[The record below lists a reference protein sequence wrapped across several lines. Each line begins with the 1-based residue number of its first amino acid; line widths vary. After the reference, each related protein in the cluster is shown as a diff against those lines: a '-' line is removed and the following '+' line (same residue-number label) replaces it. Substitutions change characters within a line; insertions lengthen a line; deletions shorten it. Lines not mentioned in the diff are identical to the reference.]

1 VSWKVRVLAIVL
13 LVAAFVVFELVVAD
27 REFVTIIGLAS
38 PTPTTVPTATS
49 TATETSVPPSPTPT
63 TTPTA
68 GPTDTPTASP
78 TATPTRALTHTP
90 TPTRALTHTPTP
102 QKPTATPTPRPT
114 GTPTRAPTSMPT
126 ATPTPTPGLQG
137 KLVFQRCSGCEIYV
151 INADGTGLR
160 PLTDGLDPA
169 WSPDG
174 KRVAFARWGGQYPG
188 IYIVD
193 EDGKNEAQVFGW
205 PKAKAPVWSPDGS
218 RLAITHQR
226 GEDSS
231 GFPYWKLGVIRIADH
246 HFTEILCWE
255 HSFSPTWASDGNVI
269 AYDSD
274 HGLHLTSEDGSVG
287 GQTYIREQYALIVDT
302 NATSPAWSP
311 DGAKIA
317 YMYDER
323 PPAEI
328 YLMTPDGENITKL
341 TDTDLPD
348 RLASSVAPAWSPD
361 STKIAFLT
369 DRGGQWEIWVMNAD
383 GSDQRPMFETALDEV
398 SIGYE
403 FVGERVISW
412 AP

>member
-1 VSWKVRVLAIVL
+1 VSRKVRVLAIVL
-13 LVAAFVVFELVVAD
+13 LVAAFVIFELVVAD
-27 REFVTIIGLAS
+27 QEFVTIVGLAS
-38 PTPTTVPTATS
+38 PTPTATPTVTPTATD
-49 TATETSVPPSPTPT
+49 TPVPPSPTPT
-63 TTPTA
+63 ATPTA
-68 GPTDTPTASP
+68 APTDTPTASP
-78 TATPTRALTHTP
+78 TATPTIVPTDTP
-90 TPTRALTHTPTP
+90 IP
-102 QKPTATPTPRPT
+102 KEPTATPTATSSPD
-114 GTPTRAPTSMPT
+114 TPTPTSIPT

-151 INADGTGLR
+151 INADGTGLQQ
-160 PLTDGLDPA
+160 LTDGLDPA

-174 KRVAFARWGGQYPG
+174 KRVAFARWRKPSPG
-188 IYIVD
+188 IYVID
-193 EDGKNEAQVFGW
+193 QDGKNEAQVFGSDY
-205 PKAKAPVWSPDGS
+205 PKAPVWSPDGA

-231 GFPYWKLGVIRIADH
+231 GVPYWKLGVIRIADH
-246 HFTEILCWE
+246 HFTEVLCWE
-255 HSFSPTWASDGNVI
+255 HSFSPTWAPDGNVM

-274 HGLHLTSEDGSVG
+274 HGIHLTSEDGSIG

-311 DGAKIA
+311 DGTKIA

-328 YLMTPDGENITKL
+328 YLMTPDGENITRL
-341 TDTDLPD
+341 TDTPSLPD
-348 RLASSVAPAWSPD
+348 RSASSVAPAWSPD
-361 STKIAFLT
+361 GTRIVFLT
-369 DRGGQWEIWVMNAD
+369 DRSGEWEIWVMNAD

-412 AP
+412 GQ

>member
-1 VSWKVRVLAIVL
+1 MSWKVRVLTIVL
-13 LVAAFVVFELVVAD
+13 LVAAFVVFELIVAD
-27 REFVTIIGLAS
+27 QEFVTIIGLAS

-49 TATETSVPPSPTPT
+49 TATETPVLPSPTPT

-68 GPTDTPTASP
+68 APTDTPTASP
-78 TATPTRALTHTP
+78 TATPTIARTDTP
-90 TPTRALTHTPTP
+90 TPK
-102 QKPTATPTPRPT
+102 KPTATPTSSPT
-114 GTPTRAPTSMPT
+114 GTPTPTSVST
-126 ATPTPTPGLQG
+126 ATATPTPTPTPGLQG

-218 RLAITHQR
+218 RLAITHPR

-231 GFPYWKLGVIRIADH
+231 GVPYWKLGVIRIADR

-255 HSFSPTWASDGNVI
+255 HSFSPTWAPDGNVI

-287 GQTYIREQYALIVDT
+287 GQTYDRDKYALIVDT

-311 DGAKIA
+311 DGTKIA
-317 YMYDER
+317 YIYDER

-361 STKIAFLT
+361 STQIAFLT
-369 DRGGQWEIWVMNAD
+369 DRRGQWEIWVMNAD
-383 GSDQRPMFETALDEV
+383 GSEQRPMFETALDEV

-403 FVGERVISW
+403 FVGERVMSW

>member
-1 VSWKVRVLAIVL
+1 VNWRIRVLTIVL
-13 LVAAFVVFELVVAD
+13 LVAAFMVCELIVAD
-27 REFVTIIGLAS
+27 QEFVTIIGLAS

-49 TATETSVPPSPTPT
+49 TATDTPVPPSPTPT

-68 GPTDTPTASP
+68 APTDTPTAPP
-78 TATPTRALTHTP
+78 TATPTIAPTNTPIPEEPTVTP
-90 TPTRALTHTPTP
+90 TPSPSDTPAPTP
-102 QKPTATPTPRPT
+102 V
-114 GTPTRAPTSMPT
+114 PT

-160 PLTDGLDPA
+160 QLTDGLDPA

-205 PKAKAPVWSPDGS
+205 PKAKAPVWSPDGT

-226 GEDSS
+226 GEDNS
-231 GFPYWKLGVIRIADH
+231 GNPYWKLGVIRVADQ
-246 HFTEILCWE
+246 HFAEILCWE
-255 HSFSPTWASDGNVI
+255 HSFSPTWAPDGNVI

-274 HGLHLTSEDGSVG
+274 HGLHLTSEDGSIG
-287 GQTYIREQYALIVDT
+287 GQTYGLYEYALILDT

-311 DGAKIA
+311 DGTRIA
-317 YMYDER
+317 YIYDER

-341 TDTDLPD
+341 TDTDLSD
-348 RLASSVAPAWSPD
+348 RAGSSVAPAWSPD
-361 STKIAFLT
+361 GSKIAFLT
-369 DRGGQWEIWVMNAD
+369 DRRGQWEIWVMNAD

-403 FVGERVISW
+403 FVSERVISW
-412 AP
+412 AQ

>member
-13 LVAAFVVFELVVAD
+13 LVTAFVVFELIVAD
-27 REFVTIIGLAS
+27 QEFVTIIGLAS

-49 TATETSVPPSPTPT
+49 TATETPVPPSPTPT

-68 GPTDTPTASP
+68 APTDTPTASP
-78 TATPTRALTHTP
+78 TATPTIAPTNTP
-90 TPTRALTHTPTP
+90 TPK
-102 QKPTATPTPRPT
+102 KPTATPTSSPT
-114 GTPTRAPTSMPT
+114 GTPTPTSVSTAT

-160 PLTDGLDPA
+160 QLTDGMDPA

-174 KRVAFARWGGQYPG
+174 KWVAFARWRAPSPG
-188 IYIVD
+188 IYIID
-193 EDGKNEAQVFGW
+193 EDGKHETLVFGW
-205 PKAKAPVWSPDGS
+205 PVAKAPVWSPDGS

-231 GFPYWKLGVIRIADH
+231 GVPFWKLGVIRIEDQ
-246 HFTEILCWE
+246 HFAEILCWD
-255 HSFSPTWASDGNVI
+255 HSFSPTWAPDGNVI

-274 HGLHLTSEDGSVG
+274 HGLHLTSEDGSIG
-287 GQTYIREQYALIVDT
+287 GHTYDRNLDALIVDT
-302 NATSPAWSP
+302 RATSPAWSP
-311 DGAKIA
+311 DGTRVA
-317 YMYDER
+317 YMYNEESV
-323 PPAEI
+323 EI
-328 YLMTPDGENITKL
+328 YLMGPDGENRAKL
-341 TDTDLPD
+341 TDTALPD

-361 STKIAFLT
+361 STQIAFLT
-369 DRGGQWEIWVMNAD
+369 DRRGEWEIWVMNAD

>member
-13 LVAAFVVFELVVAD
+13 LVAAFGVFELIVAD

-49 TATETSVPPSPTPT
+49 TATETPVPPSPTPT

-68 GPTDTPTASP
+68 APTDTPTASP
-78 TATPTRALTHTP
+78 TATPTIARTDTP
-90 TPTRALTHTPTP
+90 TPE
-102 QKPTATPTPRPT
+102 KPTATPTSSPT
-114 GTPTRAPTSMPT
+114 GTPTSTSVST
-126 ATPTPTPGLQG
+126 ATATPTPTPTPGLQG

-160 PLTDGLDPA
+160 PLTDGMDPA

-174 KRVAFARWGGQYPG
+174 KRVAFARWGGQHPG

-193 EDGKNEAQVFGW
+193 QDGKNEAQVFGW
-205 PKAKAPVWSPDGS
+205 PKAKAPVWSPDGT
-218 RLAITHQR
+218 RLAITHPR

-231 GFPYWKLGVIRIADH
+231 GAPYWKLGVIRIADR
-246 HFTEILCWE
+246 HFAEILCWE
-255 HSFSPTWASDGNVI
+255 HSFSPTWAPDGNVI

-287 GQTYIREQYALIVDT
+287 GQTYDRYKYALIVDT

-311 DGAKIA
+311 DGTKIA
-317 YMYDER
+317 YIYDER

-361 STKIAFLT
+361 STQIAFLT
-369 DRGGQWEIWVMNAD
+369 DRRGQWEIWVMNAD
-383 GSDQRPMFETALDEV
+383 GSEQRPMFETALDEV